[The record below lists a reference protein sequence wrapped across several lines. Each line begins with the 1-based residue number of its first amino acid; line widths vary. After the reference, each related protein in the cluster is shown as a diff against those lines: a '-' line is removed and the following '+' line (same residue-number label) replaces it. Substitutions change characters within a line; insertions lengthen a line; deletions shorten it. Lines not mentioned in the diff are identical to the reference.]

1 MAENPIDAR
10 AVAQGDEALSRRSL
24 AQRLGLAFAGAGL
37 GLGWAG
43 RNDGAQTT
51 STERTAE
58 GSEHPESALRLVFFG
73 DIMLDG
79 GPGNWVSLGKDP
91 FEPCAAL
98 FENADLRIGNLE
110 CVVGD
115 GGTRQNKPYV
125 FRGDEDS
132 CRFLR
137 RWFDAVSLANNH
149 TLDFG
154 PDGLMIAIESLKKAG
169 IPYFGAGKNIKRS
182 RKPLVMERKGRRIG
196 LIGFNEFYAEDYA
209 ALKDRP
215 GNNPLEREAI
225 LDDIRKCRD
234 TLDCDVV
241 IPFLHW
247 GEEME
252 SQPRDDQRQLARE
265 CIDAGAT
272 AVIGAHP
279 HVVQTVDY
287 YHGRPIV
294 YSLGNF
300 VFDYFPGDPEVW
312 LGWVATLEIDRQ
324 GNVDLR
330 LDSVKMDGSGIPSP
344 VVPGE

>member
-1 MAENPIDAR
+1 MPESPSHQCA
-10 AVAQGDEALSRRSL
+10 ALPGNGSISRRSL
-24 AQRLGLAFAGAGL
+24 GQRLGLAFAGLGL
-37 GLGWAG
+37 GLGWVRRSQG
-43 RNDGAQTT
+43 GQPSSAQTET
-51 STERTAE
+51 DTEL
-58 GSEHPESALRLVFFG
+58 PESNLRLVFVG

-98 FENADLRIGNLE
+98 LENADLRIGNLE
-110 CVVGD
+110 CVVG
-115 GGTRQNKPYV
+115 GEGTRQSKPYV
-125 FRGDEDS
+125 FRGAGDS

-149 TLDFG
+149 TLDYG
-154 PDGLMIAIESLKKAG
+154 PDGLMGAIEDLKKAE
-169 IPYFGAGKNIKRS
+169 IPYFGAGKNEKRS

-209 ALKDRP
+209 ALRDRP
-215 GNNPLEREAI
+215 GNNPLQRDAL

-234 TLDCDVV
+234 ALACDVV

-265 CIDAGAT
+265 CIDAGAS

-312 LGWVATLEIDRQ
+312 LGWVATLEIDSQ

-330 LDSVKMDGSGIPSP
+330 LDSVTMDGAGIPAP
-344 VVPGE
+344 VVPGT